1 MIEIKEEFETIHFSN
16 NLSAID
22 QADQLG
28 QEEEE

>member
-28 QEEEE
+28 